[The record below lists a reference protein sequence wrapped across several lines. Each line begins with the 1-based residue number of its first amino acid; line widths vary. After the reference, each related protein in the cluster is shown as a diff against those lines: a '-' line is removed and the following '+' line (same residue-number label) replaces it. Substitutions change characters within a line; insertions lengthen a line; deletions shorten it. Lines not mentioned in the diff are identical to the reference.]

1 MHIKANNKERDRNE
15 FSFPRLWFNTVT
27 ANFGFAI
34 VILGLI
40 TNYLLILSG
49 VDDGVGYLEQAIFI
63 IIIWSLF
70 MSFAAGPGEA
80 FNLNDLKLKDSIQL
94 MRVADVKKSII
105 YMIVM
110 IGILITLNFY
120 TKVDLVTTPNIPVKS
135 IQLFEIHNSHGVKYG
150 IKYFDDKDNLL
161 FSKLYTDIADRQAF
175 MDRVFGADGKPE
187 YELIYRKFEGSDIL
201 DINYIKIEL

>member
-1 MHIKANNKERDRNE
+1 MHIKANNNERELNK

-49 VDDGVGYLEQAIFI
+49 HNGVGYLGQAIFI
-63 IIIWSLF
+63 IIIWALF
-70 MSFAAGPGEA
+70 TSFAAGPGEA

-161 FSKLYTDIADRQAF
+161 FTKLYTDIADRQAF
-175 MDRVFGADGKPE
+175 MDRVCDIDGKPA

-201 DINYIKIEL
+201 DISYIKIDL

>member
-1 MHIKANNKERDRNE
+1 MHIKANNNDRKLNG

-34 VILGLI
+34 VILGII

-49 VDDGVGYLEQAIFI
+49 FDDGVGYLGQAIFI
-63 IIIWSLF
+63 IVIWSLI

-80 FNLNDLKLKDSIQL
+80 FDLNDLKLKDSIQL

-110 IGILITLNFY
+110 ISILITLNFY
-120 TKVDLVTTPNIPVKS
+120 TKVDLITTPNIPVKS
-135 IQLFEIHNSHGVKYG
+135 IQLFEIHNSHKVKYG
-150 IKYFDDKDNLL
+150 IKYFDNNNNLL

>member
-1 MHIKANNKERDRNE
+1 MHIKANNNERELNK

-49 VDDGVGYLEQAIFI
+49 HNGVGYLGQAIFI
-63 IIIWSLF
+63 IIIWALF
-70 MSFAAGPGEA
+70 TSFAAGPGEA

-150 IKYFDDKDNLL
+150 IKYFDDNGNLL
-161 FSKLYTDIADRQAF
+161 FSKLYTDLADRQAF
-175 MDRVFGADGKPE
+175 MDRVCDIDGKPA

-201 DINYIKIEL
+201 DISYIKIDL

>member
-34 VILGLI
+34 VILGII

-49 VDDGVGYLEQAIFI
+49 FDDGVGYLGQAIFI
-63 IIIWSLF
+63 IVIWSSI
-70 MSFAAGPGEA
+70 MAFAAGPGEA
-80 FNLNDLKLKDSIQL
+80 FDLNDLKLKDSIQL

-110 IGILITLNFY
+110 ISILITLNFY
-120 TKVDLVTTPNIPVKS
+120 TKVDLITTPNIPVKS

-150 IKYFDDKDNLL
+150 IKYFDNNNNLL
-161 FSKLYTDIADRQAF
+161 FSKLYADIADRQAF

>member
-1 MHIKANNKERDRNE
+1 MHIKANNNERDRNE

-34 VILGLI
+34 VILGII

-49 VDDGVGYLEQAIFI
+49 FDVGVGYLGQAIFI

-70 MSFAAGPGEA
+70 MSFVAGPGEA
-80 FNLNDLKLKDSIQL
+80 FNLNKIKLKDSIQL

-120 TKVDLVTTPNIPVKS
+120 TKVDLITTPNIPVKS

-150 IKYFDDKDNLL
+150 IKYFDDNGNLL
-161 FSKLYTDIADRQAF
+161 FSKLYTDLADRQAF
-175 MDRVFGADGKPE
+175 MDRVCDIDGKPA

>member
-1 MHIKANNKERDRNE
+1 MHIKANNNDRKLNG

-34 VILGLI
+34 VILGII

-49 VDDGVGYLEQAIFI
+49 FDDGVGYLGQAIFI
-63 IIIWSLF
+63 IVIWSLI

-80 FNLNDLKLKDSIQL
+80 FDLNDLKHKDSIQL

-110 IGILITLNFY
+110 ISILITLNFY
-120 TKVDLVTTPNIPVKS
+120 TKVDLITTPNIPVKS
-135 IQLFEIHNSHGVKYG
+135 IQLFEIHNSHRVKYG
-150 IKYFDDKDNLL
+150 IKYFDNNNNLL
-161 FSKLYTDIADRQAF
+161 FSKLYTDLADRQAF
-175 MDRVFGADGKPE
+175 MDRVCDIDGKPA

>member
-49 VDDGVGYLEQAIFI
+49 HNGVGYLGQAIFI
-63 IIIWSLF
+63 IIIWALF
-70 MSFAAGPGEA
+70 TSFAAGPGEA

-150 IKYFDDKDNLL
+150 IKYFDNNNNLL
-161 FSKLYTDIADRQAF
+161 FSKLYKDIADRQAF
-175 MDRVFGADGKPE
+175 MDRVFDADGKPE

>member
-1 MHIKANNKERDRNE
+1 MHIKANNNERELNK

-49 VDDGVGYLEQAIFI
+49 HNGVGYLGQAIFI
-63 IIIWSLF
+63 IIIWALF
-70 MSFAAGPGEA
+70 TSFAAGPGEA

-110 IGILITLNFY
+110 ISILITLNFY

-150 IKYFDDKDNLL
+150 IKYFDDNGNLL
-161 FSKLYTDIADRQAF
+161 FSKLYTDLADRQAF
-175 MDRVFGADGKPE
+175 MDRVCDIDGKPA

-201 DINYIKIEL
+201 DISYIKIDL

>member
-1 MHIKANNKERDRNE
+1 MHIKANNNERNRNG

-34 VILGLI
+34 VILGII

-49 VDDGVGYLEQAIFI
+49 FDDGVGYLGQAIFI
-63 IIIWSLF
+63 IVIWSLI

-80 FNLNDLKLKDSIQL
+80 FDLNDLKHKDSIRL

-110 IGILITLNFY
+110 ISILITLNFY

-150 IKYFDDKDNLL
+150 IKYFDNNNNLL
-161 FSKLYTDIADRQAF
+161 FSKLYTDLADRQAF

>member
-1 MHIKANNKERDRNE
+1 MHIKANNNDRKLNG

-27 ANFGFAI
+27 ANFGFAV
-34 VILGLI
+34 VILGII

-49 VDDGVGYLEQAIFI
+49 FDDGVGYLGQAIFI
-63 IIIWSLF
+63 IVIWSSI

-80 FNLNDLKLKDSIQL
+80 FDLNDLKLKDSIQL

-110 IGILITLNFY
+110 ISILITLNFY
-120 TKVDLVTTPNIPVKS
+120 TKVDLITTPNIPVKS
-135 IQLFEIHNSHGVKYG
+135 IQLFEIHNSHKVKYG
-150 IKYFDDKDNLL
+150 IKYFDNNGNLL

>member
-1 MHIKANNKERDRNE
+1 MHIKANNNERELNK

-49 VDDGVGYLEQAIFI
+49 HNGVGYLGQAIFI
-63 IIIWSLF
+63 IIIWALF
-70 MSFAAGPGEA
+70 TSFAAGPGEA

-94 MRVADVKKSII
+94 MRVADVKKSIVYI
-105 YMIVM
+105 MVM
-110 IGILITLNFY
+110 IFILITLHFY
-120 TKVDLVTTPNIPVKS
+120 TKVDLITTPNIPVKS

-150 IKYFDDKDNLL
+150 IKYFDDNGNLL
-161 FSKLYTDIADRQAF
+161 FSKLYTDLADRQAF
-175 MDRVFGADGKPE
+175 MDRVCDIDGKPA

-201 DINYIKIEL
+201 DISYIKIDL

>member
-1 MHIKANNKERDRNE
+1 MHIKANNNERELNK

-49 VDDGVGYLEQAIFI
+49 HNGVGYLGQAIFI
-63 IIIWSLF
+63 IIIWALF
-70 MSFAAGPGEA
+70 TSFAAGPGEA

-135 IQLFEIHNSHGVKYG
+135 IQLFEIHNSHGVKYV
-150 IKYFDDKDNLL
+150 IKYFDDNGNLL
-161 FSKLYTDIADRQAF
+161 FSKLYTDLADRQAF
-175 MDRVFGADGKPE
+175 MDRVYDIDGKPA

-201 DINYIKIEL
+201 DISYIKIEL

>member
-1 MHIKANNKERDRNE
+1 MHIKANNNDRKLNG

-34 VILGLI
+34 VILVII

-49 VDDGVGYLEQAIFI
+49 FDDGVGYLGQAIFI
-63 IIIWSLF
+63 IVIWSSI

-80 FNLNDLKLKDSIQL
+80 FDLNDLKLKDSIQL

-105 YMIVM
+105 YMIGM
-110 IGILITLNFY
+110 ISILITLNFY
-120 TKVDLVTTPNIPVKS
+120 TKVDLITTPNIPVKS
-135 IQLFEIHNSHGVKYG
+135 IQLFEIHNSHKVKYG
-150 IKYFDDKDNLL
+150 IKYFDNNSNLL

-201 DINYIKIEL
+201 DINYIKKEL

>member
-49 VDDGVGYLEQAIFI
+49 VDDGVGYLGQAIFI
-63 IIIWSLF
+63 IIIWALF
-70 MSFAAGPGEA
+70 TSFAAGPGEA

-150 IKYFDDKDNLL
+150 IKYFDDNGNLL
-161 FSKLYTDIADRQAF
+161 FSKLYTDLADRQAF
-175 MDRVFGADGKPE
+175 MDRVCDIDGKPA

-201 DINYIKIEL
+201 DISYIKIDL

>member
-1 MHIKANNKERDRNE
+1 MHIKANNNERDRNE

-34 VILGLI
+34 VILGII

-49 VDDGVGYLEQAIFI
+49 FDDGVGYLGQAIFI
-63 IIIWSLF
+63 IVIWSLI

-80 FNLNDLKLKDSIQL
+80 FDLNDLKLKDSIQL

-110 IGILITLNFY
+110 ISILITLNFY
-120 TKVDLVTTPNIPVKS
+120 TKVDLITTPNIPVKS

-150 IKYFDDKDNLL
+150 IKYFDNNNNLL

>member
-1 MHIKANNKERDRNE
+1 MHIKANNNERDRNE

-27 ANFGFAI
+27 ANFGFAV
-34 VILGLI
+34 VILGII

-49 VDDGVGYLEQAIFI
+49 FDDGVGYLGQAIFI
-63 IIIWSLF
+63 IVIWSLI

-80 FNLNDLKLKDSIQL
+80 FDLNDLKLKDSIQL

-135 IQLFEIHNSHGVKYG
+135 IQLFEIHNYHGVKYG

-161 FSKLYTDIADRQAF
+161 FTKLYTDIADRQAF

>member
-1 MHIKANNKERDRNE
+1 MHIKANNNERELNK

-49 VDDGVGYLEQAIFI
+49 VDYGVGYLGQAIFI
-63 IIIWSLF
+63 IIIWALF
-70 MSFAAGPGEA
+70 TSFAAGPGEA
-80 FNLNDLKLKDSIQL
+80 FNLNDLKLKSSIQL

-120 TKVDLVTTPNIPVKS
+120 TKVDLITTPNIPVKS

-150 IKYFDDKDNLL
+150 IKYFDDNGNLL
-161 FSKLYTDIADRQAF
+161 FSKLYTDLADRQAF

>member
-49 VDDGVGYLEQAIFI
+49 HNGVGYLGQAIFI
-63 IIIWSLF
+63 IIIWALF
-70 MSFAAGPGEA
+70 TSFAAGPGEA

-110 IGILITLNFY
+110 ISILITLNFY

-161 FSKLYTDIADRQAF
+161 ITKLYTDIADRQAF
-175 MDRVFGADGKPE
+175 MDRVCDIDGKPA

-201 DINYIKIEL
+201 DISYIKIEL

>member
-1 MHIKANNKERDRNE
+1 MHIKANNNERELNK

-49 VDDGVGYLEQAIFI
+49 HNGVGYLGQAIFI
-63 IIIWSLF
+63 IIIWALF
-70 MSFAAGPGEA
+70 TSFAAGPGEA

-161 FSKLYTDIADRQAF
+161 FTKLYTDIADRQAF
-175 MDRVFGADGKPE
+175 MDRVCDIDGKPA

-201 DINYIKIEL
+201 DISYIKIEL

>member
-1 MHIKANNKERDRNE
+1 MHIKANNNERELNK

-49 VDDGVGYLEQAIFI
+49 HNGVGYLGQAIFI
-63 IIIWSLF
+63 IIIWALF
-70 MSFAAGPGEA
+70 TSFAAGPGEA

-161 FSKLYTDIADRQAF
+161 FTKLYTDIADRQAF
-175 MDRVFGADGKPE
+175 MDRVCDIDGKPA

>member
-1 MHIKANNKERDRNE
+1 MHIKANNNDRKLNG

-34 VILGLI
+34 VILGII

-49 VDDGVGYLEQAIFI
+49 FADGVGYLGQAIFI
-63 IIIWSLF
+63 IVIWSLI

-80 FNLNDLKLKDSIQL
+80 FDLNDLKLKDSIQL

-105 YMIVM
+105 YMILM
-110 IGILITLNFY
+110 ISILITLNFY
-120 TKVDLVTTPNIPVKS
+120 TKVDLITTPNIPVKS

-150 IKYFDDKDNLL
+150 IKYFDNNNNLL
-161 FSKLYTDIADRQAF
+161 FSKLYADIADRQAF

>member
-1 MHIKANNKERDRNE
+1 MHIKANNNDRKLNG

-34 VILGLI
+34 VILGII

-49 VDDGVGYLEQAIFI
+49 FADGVGYLGQAIFI
-63 IIIWSLF
+63 IVIWSLI

-80 FNLNDLKLKDSIQL
+80 FDLNDLKLKDSIQL
-94 MRVADVKKSII
+94 MRVADVKKSVI

-110 IGILITLNFY
+110 ISILITLNFY
-120 TKVDLVTTPNIPVKS
+120 TKVDLITTPNIPVKS

-150 IKYFDDKDNLL
+150 IKYFDDNSNLL
-161 FSKLYTDIADRQAF
+161 FSKLYTDLADRQAF

>member
-1 MHIKANNKERDRNE
+1 MHIKANNNERELNK

-49 VDDGVGYLEQAIFI
+49 HNGVGYLGQAIFI
-63 IIIWSLF
+63 IIIWALF
-70 MSFAAGPGEA
+70 TSFAAGPGEA
-80 FNLNDLKLKDSIQL
+80 FNLNKIKLKDSIQL

-150 IKYFDDKDNLL
+150 IKYFDDNGNLL
-161 FSKLYTDIADRQAF
+161 FSKLYADLADRQAF
-175 MDRVFGADGKPE
+175 MDRVCDIDGKPA

-201 DINYIKIEL
+201 DISYIKIDL

>member
-1 MHIKANNKERDRNE
+1 MHIKANNNDRKLNG

-34 VILGLI
+34 VILGII

-49 VDDGVGYLEQAIFI
+49 FADGVGYLGQAIFI
-63 IIIWSLF
+63 IVIWSLI

-80 FNLNDLKLKDSIQL
+80 FDLNDLKLKDSIQL

-110 IGILITLNFY
+110 ISILITLNFY
-120 TKVDLVTTPNIPVKS
+120 TKVDLITTPNIPVKS
-135 IQLFEIHNSHGVKYG
+135 IQLFEIHNSHKVKYG
-150 IKYFDDKDNLL
+150 IKYFDNNSNLL
-161 FSKLYTDIADRQAF
+161 FSKLYTDLADRQAF

>member
-1 MHIKANNKERDRNE
+1 MHIKANNNERELNK

-49 VDDGVGYLEQAIFI
+49 HNGVGYLGQAIFI
-63 IIIWSLF
+63 IIIWALF
-70 MSFAAGPGEA
+70 TSFAAGPGEA

-120 TKVDLVTTPNIPVKS
+120 TKVDLITTPNIPVKS

-150 IKYFDDKDNLL
+150 IKYFDDNGNLL
-161 FSKLYTDIADRQAF
+161 FSKLYTDLADRQAF
-175 MDRVFGADGKPE
+175 MDRVCDIDGKPA

-201 DINYIKIEL
+201 DISYIKIDL

>member
-1 MHIKANNKERDRNE
+1 MHIKANNNDRKLNG

-34 VILGLI
+34 VILVII

-49 VDDGVGYLEQAIFI
+49 FDDGVGYLGQAIFI
-63 IIIWSLF
+63 IVIWSLI

-80 FNLNDLKLKDSIQL
+80 FDLNDLKLKDSIQL

-110 IGILITLNFY
+110 ISILITLNFY
-120 TKVDLVTTPNIPVKS
+120 TKVDLITTPNIPVKS
-135 IQLFEIHNSHGVKYG
+135 IQLFEIHNSHRVKYG
-150 IKYFDDKDNLL
+150 IKYFDNNSNLL

>member
-1 MHIKANNKERDRNE
+1 MHIKANNNERELNR

-34 VILGLI
+34 VILGII

-49 VDDGVGYLEQAIFI
+49 FDDGVGYLGQAIFI
-63 IIIWSLF
+63 IVIWSSI
-70 MSFAAGPGEA
+70 MAFAAGPGEA
-80 FNLNDLKLKDSIQL
+80 FDLNDLKLKDSIQL

-110 IGILITLNFY
+110 ISILITLNFY
-120 TKVDLVTTPNIPVKS
+120 TKVDLITTPNIPVKS

-150 IKYFDDKDNLL
+150 IKYFDNNNNLL

>member
-1 MHIKANNKERDRNE
+1 MHIKANNNDRKLNG

-34 VILGLI
+34 VILVII

-49 VDDGVGYLEQAIFI
+49 FDDGVGYLGQAIFI
-63 IIIWSLF
+63 IVIWSLI

-80 FNLNDLKLKDSIQL
+80 FDLNDLKLKDSIQL

-110 IGILITLNFY
+110 ISILITLNFY
-120 TKVDLVTTPNIPVKS
+120 TKVDLITTPNIPVKS
-135 IQLFEIHNSHGVKYG
+135 IQLFEIHNSHRVKYG
-150 IKYFDDKDNLL
+150 IKYFDNNNNLL

>member
-1 MHIKANNKERDRNE
+1 MHIKANNNERELNK

-49 VDDGVGYLEQAIFI
+49 HNGVGYLGQAIFI
-63 IIIWSLF
+63 IIIWALF
-70 MSFAAGPGEA
+70 TSFAAGPGEA

-161 FSKLYTDIADRQAF
+161 FTKLYTDLADRQAF
-175 MDRVFGADGKPE
+175 MDRVCDIDGKPA

-201 DINYIKIEL
+201 DISYIKIEL